1 MKKRNLRP
9 QQAAPVARETNS
21 TNSSLGEKEG
31 IAALYS
37 GIIYPWGRDPFAGDD
52 AE

>member
-9 QQAAPVARETNS
+9 QQAAPVARETTATSDQQGQVTPQWRHNTS
-21 TNSSLGEKEG
+21 DS
-31 IAALYS
+31 
-37 GIIYPWGRDPFAGDD
+37 PFAGDG